1 MRALRQRLADLDK
14 ASADAVRIIEF
25 FDGLTGNRA
34 GFEALARAAA
44 GLAEC
49 PAGIRDH
56 TGTVLAY
63 FDQNGRPVAA
73 EPPADGRLD
82 RTYGGAQ
89 AGGVVWLD
97 RTGDAHPLDEMIV
110 ERLAVSAAIILD
122 RHRGVD
128 AGQRDDPMLVR
139 ALLNPRVGE
148 AHKREAAHALGLTGP
163 VVVLAAH
170 LAARQ
175 PERLARLATVV
186 ERDLARPVR
195 AAIMDEPTAALVVD
209 GVDLD
214 ALERTV
220 AGRLEPGDRLGIG
233 GVRPVRAAHLSWR
246 RAGQALRFAEAGSDG
261 PVVRGDRLGAL
272 ALLASL
278 PRADLADD
286 ADVLALHH
294 LARSRGGAE
303 VITTLRHL
311 VRRGSV
317 RKVAAD
323 LHLHHSSIAHRLD
336 RAQAALGYPLDGPEA
351 LFRVRLAL
359 EMWQLARA
367 DLDAARLAD

>member
-1 MRALRQRLADLDK
+1 
-14 ASADAVRIIEF
+14 
-25 FDGLTGNRA
+25 
-34 GFEALARAAA
+34 
-44 GLAEC
+44 
-49 PAGIRDH
+49 
-56 TGTVLAY
+56 
-63 FDQNGRPVAA
+63 
-73 EPPADGRLD
+73 
-82 RTYGGAQ
+82 
-89 AGGVVWLD
+89 
-97 RTGDAHPLDEMIV
+97 MIV

-128 AGQRDDPMLVR
+128 AGQRDDPTLVR
-139 ALLNPRVGE
+139 TLLNARVGE
-148 AHKREAAHALGLTGP
+148 AHKRVAAHALGLAGQ

-175 PERLARLATVV
+175 PERLTRLATVV

-195 AAIMDEPTAALVVD
+195 AATMDEPTAALVVD
-209 GVDLD
+209 GVDID
-214 ALERTV
+214 VLERAV
-220 AGRLEPGDRLGIG
+220 AGRMDDGDRFGIG
-233 GVRPVRAAHLSWR
+233 EVRPVTLAHLSWR
-246 RAGQALRFAEAGSDG
+246 RAGQALRFAETGSGG

-278 PRADLADD
+278 PKADLVDD
-286 ADVLALHH
+286 ADVRALHQ
-294 LARSRGGAE
+294 LAHSRGGAE
-303 VITTLRHL
+303 VITTLWHL

-317 RKVAAD
+317 RKVAVD

-351 LFRVRLAL
+351 LFRVRLGL